1 MIVSYATG
9 VDYHFYK
16 EELYVTLSSGMILN
30 YNLSVS
36 ETDSGTLSIEAN
48 PPQTTV
54 YSTSGES
61 TLGSITVDWL
71 SDTIYWVEYD
81 GPVTKVCRWTCTCI
95 LRAHTFISGASPFI
109 YMFLYIHVYIVHT

>member
-1 MIVSYATG
+1 MIVPYATG
-9 VDYHFYK
+9 VDYHFYR

-54 YSTSGES
+54 YSTSGV
-61 TLGSITVDWL
+61 LGSITVDWL
-71 SDTIYWVEYD
+71 SNTIYWIEYED
-81 GPVTKVCRWTCTCI
+81 LMTKVCTCRWTCTCI
-95 LRAHTFISGASPFI
+95 L
-109 YMFLYIHVYIVHT
+109 

>member
-1 MIVSYATG
+1 MVVPCATG
-9 VDYHFYK
+9 VDYHFYR

-61 TLGSITVDWL
+61 ILGSITVDWL
-71 SDTIYWVEYD
+71 SDTIFWIEYE
-81 GPVTKVCRWTCTCI
+81 GSMTKVR
-95 LRAHTFISGASPFI
+95 R
-109 YMFLYIHVYIVHT
+109 